1 MNSIQVLESLQSSLE
16 GYFASNYT
24 GTVPNVVELYPLNLD
39 FLDRRSDIPGIRIGI
54 SELGDE
60 PGTLAE
66 DTKVLDTSQ
75 QYEFQLFFKTGREG
89 LDWPVAEK
97 LMYEYKD
104 LIYQWGYD
112 LDPGTVTSEELLT
125 FNWNGSDQPIRE
137 EMFTSMNITYL
148 SFRNLC

>member
-1 MNSIQVLESLQSSLE
+1 MNSIDTLEALRTSLE
-16 GYFASNYT
+16 AYFVANYT
-24 GTVPNVVELYPLNLD
+24 GTVPNVIELYPLNLD
-39 FLDRRSDIPGIRIGI
+39 FLDRRSNIPGIRIGI

-66 DTKVLDTSQ
+66 DSKVLDTSQ
-75 QYEFQLFFKTGREG
+75 SYEFQLFFKTGRQGMEW
-89 LDWPVAEK
+89 DIAEK

-104 LIYQWGYD
+104 LIFHWGFD
-112 LDPGTVTSEELLT
+112 LDPGTLTDGEVLT